1 MKEKIKVIFLDIDGV
16 LNSAYTWNESI
27 SSDGIFLDEEKF
39 KYLKKIYDNNHCLI
53 VLSSSWRKYFIRDG
67 NSIVAQGRMGKL
79 LDLMLNK
86 YGMFIFDMTP
96 KFGSREDEI
105 VGWLVSHRGEVNSFL
120 ILDDSVNNNFVYNDN
135 VIHTLW
141 NDIDRSKC
149 GLLESDIEKANDILS
164 KKTKIKY
171 NFKIKRMVNNLNN
184 QVNLT
189 GFGRRF

>member
-1 MKEKIKVIFLDIDGV
+1 
-16 LNSAYTWNESI
+16 
-27 SSDGIFLDEEKF
+27 
-39 KYLKKIYDNNHCLI
+39 
-53 VLSSSWRKYFIRDG
+53 
-67 NSIVAQGRMGKL
+67 MGKL

-105 VGWLVSHRGEVNSFL
+105 IGWLVTHRGEFDSFL
-120 ILDDSVNNNFVYNDN
+120 ILDDSVNNNFIYNDN